1 MAMFVADFETT
12 TNKDDCRV
20 WAFAICE
27 VGNIDNII
35 IGNNIDDFMN
45 FCKKRGNHKIFFHN
59 LKFDCQ
65 FIISWLF
72 KNGYRHTTEQTDRRT
87 KTFNTLINQKGLYYQ
102 LEVIFERN
110 GKNIN
115 KVTFQDSL
123 KLIPLSV
130 DEIAKSFNFPFKK
143 LKIDYNKIR
152 NENYILTDNEI
163 NYISNDVK
171 IVAKAIEFFYANGLN
186 KMTIGASALNEFK
199 KTISNKNFLRWFP
212 VPYYDNDVR
221 QAFFGGW
228 TFLNPKYAEKTVKNG
243 FVLDVNSIYPFVMKK
258 EKMPYGTPIFY
269 KGKYKNDKFYPLYVQ
284 MIKCQFEIKKGKLPT
299 IQVRRIGLP
308 NQYLTNSGNT
318 EVTICLTSV
327 DLELFLKNY
336 NVYNLEYISG
346 WKFKA
351 TTGIFD
357 EYIDKCYKEKVKAKA
372 ENNGGLF
379 LISKLRLNSLYGK
392 FGTLTQYKNKI
403 PYLDKNGLIKYTC
416 SDIKNKDGVYIPLAT
431 FVTAYARQ
439 YIINSAQKIV
449 DDYNSGKSNI
459 EFIYADTDSLHCI
472 SPDGELP
479 KDIIIDD
486 IELGAFKFEGD
497 FKRAKFIRPK
507 CYIEELRKPGEQNY
521 NLKITVAGMPKSC
534 YEHVNFKNFKVGAT
548 YKGKLEP
555 IQVPNGVILQ
565 DVDFTIKKV

>member
-12 TNKDDCRV
+12 TDKNDCRV

-59 LKFDCQ
+59 LKFDVQ

-72 KNGYRHTTEQTDRRT
+72 KNGYRHTTEQADRKT

-102 LEVIFERN
+102 LEVIFERK

-130 DEIAKSFNFPFKK
+130 EEIAKTFDFHFKK
-143 LKIDYNKIR
+143 LKIDYNKKR
-152 NENYILTDNEI
+152 NENHILTDSEI
-163 NYISNDVK
+163 SYIENDVK
-171 IVAKAIEFFYANGLN
+171 IVAKAIEFFYKNGLN

-199 KTISNKNFLRWFP
+199 KTITNKNFLRWFP
-212 VPYYDNDVR
+212 SPYYDNDVR
-221 QAFFGGW
+221 QSYFGGW

-243 FVLDVNSIYPFVMKK
+243 FVLDVNSIYPFVMKN
-258 EKMPYGTPIFY
+258 EKMSYGTPIFFR
-269 KGKYKNDKFYPLYVQ
+269 GKYKTDKYYPIYVQ
-284 MIKCQFEIKKGKLPT
+284 MIRCQFELKNGKLPT
-299 IQVRRIGLP
+299 IQIRRMGLP

-318 EVTICLTSV
+318 EITMCLTSV
-327 DLELFLKNY
+327 DLNLFFENY
-336 NVYNLEYISG
+336 DIYNLEYVSG

-357 EYIDKCYKEKVKAKA
+357 EYIDKCYQEKVKAKA
-372 ENNGGLF
+372 ENNGGLY

-403 PYLDKNGLIKYTC
+403 PYLDKNGVINYKCSEIK
-416 SDIKNKDGVYIPLAT
+416 SKDGVYIPLAT

-521 NLKITVAGMPKSC
+521 NLKITVAGMPNSC
-534 YEHVNFKNFKVGAT
+534 YEKVNFKNFKVGAT
-548 YKGKLEP
+548 YSGKLEP